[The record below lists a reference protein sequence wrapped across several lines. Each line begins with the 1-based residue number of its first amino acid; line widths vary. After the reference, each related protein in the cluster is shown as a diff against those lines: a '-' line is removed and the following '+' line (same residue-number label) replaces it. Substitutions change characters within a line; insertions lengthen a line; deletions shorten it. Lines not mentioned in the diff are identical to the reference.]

1 MAELSTI
8 ARPYAE
14 ALFSAVSKDAA
25 GLDSWSGLLANLSQL
40 VGLDDVRAALAD
52 PRLSDAQR
60 LDVFTGLLKEPLS
73 PTAHNFIALLVAND
87 RVLAL
92 PKIAEQFEA
101 LKNRQA
107 GTALAEITSAFP
119 LEDAQVRDLV
129 AGLEAKFGLKLNP
142 VVTVDAS
149 LIGGVRVAVGD
160 QVLDTSVRAQLT
172 RMRDTLAA

>member
-14 ALFSAVSKDAA
+14 ALFSAADKDAA
-25 GLDSWSGLLANLSQL
+25 GLDAWSGLLSKLARLTE
-40 VGLDDVRAALAD
+40 LDDVRAALAD
-52 PRLSDAQR
+52 PRLSDEQR
-60 LDVFTGLLKEPLS
+60 LDVFTSLLQETLS
-73 PTAHNFIALLVAND
+73 PTARNFIELLIAND

-92 PKIAEQFEA
+92 PSIAEQFEA

-107 GTALAEITSAFP
+107 GTALAEIASAFP
-119 LEDAQVRDLV
+119 IDDAQVRELV
-129 AGLEAKFGLKLNP
+129 AGLEKKFGLKLNP
-142 VVTVDAS
+142 VVTVDDS
-149 LIGGVRVAVGD
+149 LIGGVRVKVGD

>member
-14 ALFSAVSKDAA
+14 ALFSAAGKDAA
-25 GLDSWSGLLANLSQL
+25 GLDAWSGLLAKFAQL
-40 VGLDDVRAALAD
+40 IELDDVRAALAD
-52 PRLSDAQR
+52 PRLNNAQR
-60 LDVFTGLLKEPLS
+60 LEVFSGLLQEPLS
-73 PTAHNFIALLVAND
+73 ATARNFIELLIAND

-92 PKIAEQFEA
+92 PQIAEQFEV

-119 LEDAQVRDLV
+119 IDDAQIRELV
-129 AGLEAKFGLKLNP
+129 AGLEKKFGLKLNP
-142 VVTVDAS
+142 VVTVDES
-149 LIGGVRVAVGD
+149 LIGGVRVKVGD

>member
-14 ALFSAVSKDAA
+14 ALFSAVGKDTAS
-25 GLDSWSGLLANLSQL
+25 LDQWSGLLSKLTQL
-40 VGLDDVRAALAD
+40 VELDDVRAALDD

-60 LDVFTGLLKEPLS
+60 LDVFSGLAQEPLS
-73 PTAHNFIALLVAND
+73 PTARNFIELLIAND

-92 PKIAEQFEA
+92 PQIAEQFEA

-119 LEDAQVRDLV
+119 LEDAQIRELV
-129 AGLEAKFGLKLNP
+129 AGLEKKFGLKLNP
-142 VVTVDAS
+142 VVTVDAD
-149 LIGGVRVAVGD
+149 LIGGVRVKVGD